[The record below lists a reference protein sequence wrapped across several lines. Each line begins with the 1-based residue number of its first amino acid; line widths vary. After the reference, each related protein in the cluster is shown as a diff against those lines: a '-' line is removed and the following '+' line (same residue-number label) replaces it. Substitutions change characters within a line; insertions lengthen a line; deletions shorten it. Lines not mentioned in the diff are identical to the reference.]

1 MLQLKVFQTLQ
12 DISKTDWCKLVGAN
26 FPFSEYDYL
35 MALESGRCVGKR
47 AGWIP
52 RYLTLWEGEQLI
64 GAMYLYLKDN
74 SYGEYIFD
82 WAWAHAY
89 MQHRLDYYPKLVSAV
104 PFTPATGNKILV
116 HPQANF
122 KQASA
127 VLLKTALKLVK
138 DWQCS
143 SLHFLFIPQSE
154 VPLFEEAGFL
164 VRHSSQFHWK
174 NQGYTDFET
183 FLNTLKGKR
192 RKEIIRERRKI
203 AEQGIEIQIFTGDT
217 LDEEHSEIMYE
228 FYLSTTYKMGAIDYL
243 SANFFKTVCQDMKE
257 QVVLILAKANSRWIA
272 GTINYHKGKGLY
284 GRYWGCLEEY
294 KNLHFELCYY
304 QTIEYA
310 IANKIEL
317 FEAGAQGRHK
327 VQRGFLP
334 ELTYS
339 AHWIQHPGFRTAIAD
354 FVEEEK
360 REILEGFKRGE
371 SHMPYKPEF
380 VDSWLERT
388 TEP

>member
-1 MLQLKVFQTLQ
+1 MLQLKIFQSLQ
-12 DISKTDWCKLVGAN
+12 EVPQRAWSELVGEN
-26 FPFSEYDYL
+26 FPFSNYEYL
-35 MALESGRCVGKR
+35 MALESGHCVGKR

-52 RYLTLWEGEQLI
+52 RYQTLWEGERLL
-64 GAMYLYLKDN
+64 GAVYLYMKDN

-82 WAWAHAY
+82 WSWAHAY

-122 KQASA
+122 GQVSA
-127 VLLKTALKLVK
+127 ILLNGALQLTKE
-138 DWQCS
+138 WRCS

-154 VPLFEEAGFL
+154 VAVFEKAGFL
-164 VRHSSQFHWK
+164 IRHSSQFHWK
-174 NQGYTDFET
+174 NQGYLDFDG
-183 FLNTLKGKR
+183 FLSTLKGKR

-203 AEQGIEIQIFTGDT
+203 AEQGIEIEIFSGDR
-217 LDEEHSEIMYE
+217 LSEEHSTLMYE
-228 FYLSTTYKMGAIDYL
+228 FYLSTIYKMGAIDYL
-243 SANFFKTVCQDMKE
+243 SPDFFKTVFREMKAH
-257 QVVLILAKANSRWIA
+257 VVLFLAKAQGRWVA
-272 GTINYHKGKGLY
+272 GTVNYHKGSGLY
-284 GRYWGCLEEY
+284 GRYWGCLEDY

-310 IANKIEL
+310 IAHKIAL
-317 FEAGAQGRHK
+317 FEAGAQGHHK

-339 AHWIQHPGFRTAIAD
+339 AHWIEHRGFRHAISD

-360 REILEGFKRGE
+360 REILAGFKRGE
-371 SHMPYKPEF
+371 AHMPYKPEF
-380 VDSWLERT
+380 VDSWLART
-388 TEP
+388 HA